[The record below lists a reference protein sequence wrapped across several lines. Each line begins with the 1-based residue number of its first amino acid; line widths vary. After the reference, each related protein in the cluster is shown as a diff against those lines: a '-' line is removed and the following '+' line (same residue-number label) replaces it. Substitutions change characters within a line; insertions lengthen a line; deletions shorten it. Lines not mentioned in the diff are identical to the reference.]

1 MPMNA
6 KRLNTINIFLMLLLS
21 AIFGIRNYNSLLI
34 FIAFFGLLV
43 LLFVENQKKESY
55 ILQSFFVIRSTLLY
69 FEHIRFKLIF
79 KSKTI

>member
-6 KRLNTINIFLMLLLS
+6 KRLNIINIFLMLLLS

-55 ILQSFFVIRSTLLY
+55 ILPSFFVIRSTLLY

>member
-55 ILQSFFVIRSTLLY
+55 ILPSFFVNRSTLLY
-69 FEHIRFKLIF
+69 FEHIRLKLIF

>member
-69 FEHIRFKLIF
+69 FEHIRLKLIF

>member
-6 KRLNTINIFLMLLLS
+6 KRLNTINIFLLLLLS

-69 FEHIRFKLIF
+69 FEHIRLKLIF